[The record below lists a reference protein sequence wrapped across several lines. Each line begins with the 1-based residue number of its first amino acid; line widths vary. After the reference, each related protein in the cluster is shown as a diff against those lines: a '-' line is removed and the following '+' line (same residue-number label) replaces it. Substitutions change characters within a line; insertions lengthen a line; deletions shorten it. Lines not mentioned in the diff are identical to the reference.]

1 MAKPA
6 GIDRSDSRSEM
17 ENKIITASSGATDSF
32 ILARN
37 SQGIEV
43 RAGVLRL
50 TRYLAVFEVYNPYS
64 ILQLSEVLSDFKIII
79 NDRVM
84 YSGRAVISN
93 VVNTG
98 IMLICEA
105 TLDDSWLDVDLFS
118 SVNSPNRLK
127 DEFAQFVKEWQKIER
142 ILPTFKAAVAD
153 MQTLLLDLRRWLEQ
167 VELGI
172 RSEPSGDRDTIEKS
186 VISELQD
193 PILPTIGSWFSR
205 FDEVSD
211 KVEDEFRG
219 VHRAF
224 ARRLLHPLVL
234 CSPFVYRTY
243 HKPLGY
249 AGDYEM
255 VNMILREPYEGAS
268 LFAKIVNVCF
278 LKNPPAEAHR
288 NRIKYLVRRL
298 GEETQRVWRTGRKA
312 KMFNLG
318 CGPAKEIQ
326 DFMKNSDLS
335 DHAAFTLLDFND
347 ETIEH
352 ASRALQE
359 VKSTRH
365 RQTELNFYKKSV
377 HQILKEAA
385 RPGPEMQPGTYDFV
399 YCAGLF
405 DYMSDRICKR
415 LMNIFYDL
423 LAPGGLLIATNV
435 DASKPFRHSME
446 FILEWHLICRNQE
459 QLAALNPDKA
469 PPGTFS
475 VTHEDTG
482 VNIFIEVR
490 KPANAK

>member
-1 MAKPA
+1 M
-6 GIDRSDSRSEM
+6 DS
-17 ENKIITASSGATDSF
+17 KLITSTSGEKDSF

-37 SQGIEV
+37 SQGLEV

-50 TRYLAVFEVYNPYS
+50 TRYLVVFEVYNPYS

-79 NDRVM
+79 NDRIM

-105 TLDDSWLDVDLFS
+105 TLDDSWLDVDVFS
-118 SVNSPNRLK
+118 SVTTPNRLRE
-127 DEFAQFVKEWQKIER
+127 EFSLFVQEWRKIEK
-142 ILPTFKAAVAD
+142 IVPTFKAAVAD
-153 MQTLLLDLRRWLEQ
+153 LQTMLMDLRRWLEQ

-172 RSEPSGDRDTIEKS
+172 RSEPGGDRSALERT
-186 VISELQD
+186 VIAELEE
-193 PILPTIGSWFSR
+193 PILPTVGSWFSR
-205 FDEVSD
+205 FDDISEGV
-211 KVEDEFRG
+211 DEELRP

-224 ARRLLHPLVL
+224 AKRLLHPLVL

-255 VNMILREPYEGAS
+255 VNMILRDPYEGAS

-288 NRIKYLVRRL
+288 NRIKYLTNKL
-298 GEETQRVWRTGRKA
+298 AEETQRVHALGSRA
-312 KMFNLG
+312 KIFNLG
-318 CGPAKEIQ
+318 CGPSKEVQ
-326 DFMKNSDLS
+326 NFMRQHDLS
-335 DHAAFTLLDFND
+335 DRAIFTLLDFND
-347 ETIEH
+347 ETLEH
-352 ASRALQE
+352 ASGLLKE
-359 VKSTRH
+359 VRNSHR
-365 RQTELNFYKKSV
+365 RQTELSFFKKSV

-385 RPGPEMQPGTYDFV
+385 RPGPEMMPGTYDLV

-446 FILEWHLICRNQE
+446 FILEWHLICRNEAQF
-459 QLAALNPDKA
+459 AALNPEKA
-469 PPGTFS
+469 PPGQFT
-475 VTHEDTG
+475 VTHEQTG
-482 VNIFIEVR
+482 VNVFIEVR
-490 KPANAK
+490 KPANGQ

>member
-1 MAKPA
+1 M
-6 GIDRSDSRSEM
+6 DS
-17 ENKIITASSGATDSF
+17 NLITSSSGERDSF

-50 TRYLAVFEVYNPYS
+50 TRYVAVFEVYNPYS
-64 ILQLSEVLSDFKIII
+64 ILQLSEVLSDFKIVI
-79 NDRVM
+79 NDRIM
-84 YSGRAVISN
+84 YSGRAVVSN

-98 IMLICEA
+98 IMLVCEA
-105 TLDDSWLDVDLFS
+105 TLDESWLEIDLFS
-118 SVNSPNRLK
+118 SVTTPNRLRA
-127 DEFAQFVKEWQKIER
+127 EFAQFIQEWHKIER
-142 ILPTFKAAVAD
+142 ILPNFKAAVAD
-153 MQTLLLDLRRWLEQ
+153 LQTMLMDLRRWLEQ

-172 RSEPSGDRDTIEKS
+172 RAEPKSDLSGVERS
-186 VISELQD
+186 VLSELED
-193 PILPTIGSWFSR
+193 PILPTVASWFSK
-205 FDEVSD
+205 FDQISD
-211 KVEDEFRG
+211 TVDEELRP

-234 CSPFVYRTY
+234 CSPFVYRTF

-255 VNMILREPYEGAS
+255 VNMILRDPYEGAS

-288 NRIKYLVRRL
+288 NRIKYLTARL
-298 GEETQRVWRTGRKA
+298 SEETRRVQKFGRRA
-312 KMFNLG
+312 RFFNLG

-326 DFMKNSDLS
+326 DFMRADQFSDVA
-335 DHAAFTLLDFND
+335 DFTLLDFND
-347 ETIEH
+347 ETLEH
-352 ASRALQE
+352 AGAL
-359 VKSTRH
+359 
-365 RQTELNFYKKSV
+365 LNKARTTSQRETGLQLTKKSV
-377 HQILKEAA
+377 HQILKEAV
-385 RPGPEMQPGTYDFV
+385 RPGPEMKAGMYDVV

-415 LMNIFYDL
+415 LMNLFYEM

-446 FILEWHLICRNQE
+446 FLLEWHLICRGE
-459 QLAALNPDKA
+459 AQLAVLKPDKA
-469 PPGTFS
+469 PPDAFT
-475 VTHEDTG
+475 VTREGTG

-490 KPANAK
+490 KPNANGNPA

>member
-1 MAKPA
+1 M
-6 GIDRSDSRSEM
+6 DS
-17 ENKIITASSGATDSF
+17 KLITSTSGDKDSF

-37 SQGIEV
+37 SQGLEV

-64 ILQLSEVLSDFKIII
+64 ILQLSEVLSDFKIVI
-79 NDRVM
+79 NDRIM

-105 TLDDSWLDVDLFS
+105 TLDDSWLDVDLFT
-118 SVNSPNRLK
+118 SVTTPNRLRE
-127 DEFAQFVKEWQKIER
+127 EFAQFVQEWHKIER

-153 MQTLLLDLRRWLEQ
+153 LQTMLMDLRRWLEQ

-172 RSEPSGDRDTIEKS
+172 RSEPGGDRAAIERQ
-186 VISELQD
+186 VIAELED
-193 PILPTIGSWFSR
+193 PILPTVGSWFSR
-205 FDEVSD
+205 FDDISE
-211 KVEDEFRG
+211 KVDEELRP

-224 ARRLLHPLVL
+224 AKRLLHPHVL

-255 VNMILREPYEGAS
+255 VNMILRDPYEGAS

-288 NRIKYLVRRL
+288 NRIKHLTNKLSEEARR
-298 GEETQRVWRTGRKA
+298 VHACGRRPKIL
-312 KMFNLG
+312 NLG

-326 DFMKNSDLS
+326 DFMRQDDLS
-335 DHAAFTLLDFND
+335 DRAAFTLLDFND

-352 ASRALQE
+352 ASGLLDAMRTAH
-359 VKSTRH
+359 R

-385 RPGPEMQPGTYDFV
+385 RPGPEMMPGTYDLV

-446 FILEWHLICRNQE
+446 FILEWHLICRNGDQF
-459 QLAALNPDKA
+459 AALNPDKA
-469 PPGTFS
+469 PPGHFH
-475 VTHEDTG
+475 VLHEHTG
-482 VNIFIEVR
+482 VNVFIEVR

>member
-1 MAKPA
+1 
-6 GIDRSDSRSEM
+6 M
-17 ENKIITASSGATDSF
+17 ENKIVFAPSGEKDSF

-37 SQGIEV
+37 SQGLEV
-43 RAGVLRL
+43 RAGMLRL

-64 ILQLSEVLSDFKIII
+64 ILQLSEVLSDFKIVIS
-79 NDRVM
+79 DRVM

-105 TLDDSWLDVDLFS
+105 TLDDSWVEVDLFS
-118 SVNSPNRLK
+118 SVTNPGRLRE
-127 DEFAQFVKEWQKIER
+127 EFGQFVQEWHKIER
-142 ILPTFKAAVAD
+142 VLPNFKATVAD
-153 MQTLLLDLRRWLEQ
+153 LQTMLMDLRRWLEQ

-172 RSEPSGDRDTIEKS
+172 RSEPTGDRQSIEKS
-186 VISELQD
+186 VIHELED
-193 PILPTIGSWFSR
+193 PILPTVASWFSR
-205 FDEVSD
+205 FDDISE
-211 KVEDEFRG
+211 KVEEDLRP

-234 CSPFVYRTY
+234 CSPFVYRTF

-255 VNMILREPYEGAS
+255 VNMILRDPYEGAS

-288 NRIKYLVRRL
+288 NRIKFLTGRL
-298 GEETQRVWRTGRKA
+298 AEETKRVYSNGRKA
-312 KMFNLG
+312 RIFNLG
-318 CGPAKEIQ
+318 CGPGKEIQ
-326 DFMKNSDLS
+326 DFMREHDLS
-335 DHAAFTLLDFND
+335 DLADFTLLDFND
-347 ETIEH
+347 ETLEH
-352 ASRALQE
+352 ASALLHQ
-359 VKSTRH
+359 VRQSSG
-365 RQTELNFYKKSV
+365 RQTGLNLVKKSV
-377 HQILKEAA
+377 HQLLKEAA
-385 RPGPEMQPGTYDFV
+385 RPGPDMAPKSYDFV

-446 FILEWHLICRNQE
+446 FILEWHLICRNQP

-475 VTHEDTG
+475 VTREPTG

-490 KPANAK
+490 KPANG

>member
-1 MAKPA
+1 MDTKL
-6 GIDRSDSRSEM
+6 
-17 ENKIITASSGATDSF
+17 ITSSSGEKDSF

-64 ILQLSEVLSDFKIII
+64 IIQLSEVLSDFKIII
-79 NDRVM
+79 NDRIM

-105 TLDDSWLDVDLFS
+105 TLDEAWLDVDLFS
-118 SVNSPNRLK
+118 SVTTPNRLR
-127 DEFAQFVKEWQKIER
+127 DEFAQFVQEWRKIGL
-142 ILPTFKAAVAD
+142 ILPGFKASVAD
-153 MQTLLLDLRRWLEQ
+153 LQTMLMDLRRWLEQ

-172 RSEPSGDRDTIEKS
+172 RSEPSGDLSAIERT
-186 VISELQD
+186 VIAELEE
-193 PILPTIGSWFSR
+193 PILPTVASWFER
-205 FDEVSD
+205 FDDVSE
-211 KVEDEFRG
+211 KVDEELRP

-255 VNMILREPYEGAS
+255 VNMILRDPYEGAS

-288 NRIKYLVRRL
+288 NRIKFLTGRL
-298 GEETQRVWRTGRKA
+298 AEETTRIHPLGRRA
-312 KMFNLG
+312 RILNLG

-326 DFMKNSDLS
+326 NFMRQYDLS
-335 DHAAFTLLDFND
+335 DRASFTLLDFND
-347 ETIEH
+347 ETLEH
-352 ASRALQE
+352 ASGLLNDVR
-359 VKSTRH
+359 TTHR
-365 RQTELNFYKKSV
+365 RQTELNLIKKSV

-385 RPGPEMQPGTYDFV
+385 RPGPDLAPGTYDFV

-446 FILEWHLICRNQE
+446 FILEWHLICRNQA

-469 PPGTFS
+469 PPGSFS
-475 VTHEDTG
+475 INNELTG

-490 KPANAK
+490 KPANGK

>member
-1 MAKPA
+1 M
-6 GIDRSDSRSEM
+6 DS
-17 ENKIITASSGATDSF
+17 KIITSSGGERDSF

-37 SQGIEV
+37 SQGLEV

-50 TRYLAVFEVYNPYS
+50 TRYLVVFEVYNPYS

-84 YSGRAVISN
+84 YAGRAVISN

-105 TLDDSWLDVDLFS
+105 ALDESWLEIDLFT
-118 SVNSPNRLK
+118 SVTAPNRLR
-127 DEFAQFVKEWQKIER
+127 DDFGEFVREWQKIEKVA
-142 ILPTFKAAVAD
+142 IPFKAAVAD
-153 MQTLLLDLRRWLEQ
+153 MQTLLMDLRRWLEQ

-172 RSEPSGDRDTIEKS
+172 RSEPGGNWEELEKS
-186 VISELQD
+186 VIAELEE

-211 KVEDEFRG
+211 AVSEDSRPA
-219 VHRAF
+219 HRMF

-255 VNMILREPYEGAS
+255 VNMILRQPYEGAT

-288 NRIKYLVRRL
+288 NRIKYLIGKLV
-298 GEETQRVWRTGRKA
+298 EETTRVRATHRRRSKI
-312 KMFNLG
+312 FNLG
-318 CGPAKEIQ
+318 CGPAREVQ
-326 DFMKNSDLS
+326 DFMRLHDLS
-335 DHAAFTLLDFND
+335 EEADFTLLDFND
-347 ETIEH
+347 ETLEH
-352 ASRALQE
+352 ATQQLEAAKLGSRRNTGIKL
-359 VKSTRH
+359 
-365 RQTELNFYKKSV
+365 LKKSV
-377 HQILKEAA
+377 HQILKEAG
-385 RPGPEMQPGTYDFV
+385 RPGGEMQSGQYDLV

-446 FILEWHLICRNQE
+446 FILEWHLICRNHA
-459 QLAALNPDKA
+459 QLAALHPDKA
-469 PPGTFS
+469 PADNFK
-475 VTHEDTG
+475 VTHESTG
-482 VNIFIEVR
+482 VNVFIEVR
-490 KPANAK
+490 KPANAN

>member
-1 MAKPA
+1 MDTKL
-6 GIDRSDSRSEM
+6 
-17 ENKIITASSGATDSF
+17 ITSSSGEKDSF

-37 SQGIEV
+37 SQGLEV

-64 ILQLSEVLSDFKIII
+64 IIQLSEVLSDFKIII
-79 NDRVM
+79 NDRIM

-118 SVNSPNRLK
+118 SVTTPNRLR
-127 DEFAQFVKEWQKIER
+127 DEFAQFVQEWRKIDR
-142 ILPTFKAAVAD
+142 VLPGFKASVAD
-153 MQTLLLDLRRWLEQ
+153 LQTMLMDLRRWLEQ

-172 RSEPSGDRDTIEKS
+172 RSEPSGDRSAIERS
-186 VISELQD
+186 VISELED
-193 PILPTIGSWFSR
+193 PILPTVASWFER
-205 FDEVSD
+205 FDDVSEQVD
-211 KVEDEFRG
+211 EDLRP

-255 VNMILREPYEGAS
+255 VNMILRDPYEGAS

-288 NRIKYLVRRL
+288 NRITYLTGRL
-298 GEETQRVWRTGRKA
+298 AEETKRIHNLGRRA
-312 KMFNLG
+312 KILNLG

-326 DFMKNSDLS
+326 NFMRQYDLS
-335 DHAAFTLLDFND
+335 DRASFTLLDFND
-347 ETIEH
+347 ETLEH
-352 ASRALQE
+352 AAGLLNDVR
-359 VKSTRH
+359 TTHR
-365 RQTELNFYKKSV
+365 RQTELNLMKKSV
-377 HQILKEAA
+377 HQILKEAS
-385 RPGPEMQPGTYDFV
+385 RPSPDLAPGTYDFV

-446 FILEWHLICRNQE
+446 FILEWHLICRNQA

-469 PPGTFS
+469 PPGSFS
-475 VTHEDTG
+475 INNEQTG

-490 KPANAK
+490 KPANGK

>member
-1 MAKPA
+1 M
-6 GIDRSDSRSEM
+6 DS
-17 ENKIITASSGATDSF
+17 KLITSTSGDKDSF

-37 SQGIEV
+37 SQGLEV

-50 TRYLAVFEVYNPYS
+50 TRYVVVFEVYNPYS
-64 ILQLSEVLSDFKIII
+64 ILQLSEVLSDFKVII
-79 NDRVM
+79 NDRIM
-84 YSGRAVISN
+84 YSGRAVIAN

-105 TLDDSWLDVDLFS
+105 NLDDSWLDVDIFS
-118 SVNSPNRLK
+118 SVTTPNRLR
-127 DEFAQFVKEWQKIER
+127 DEFTVFVQEWQKIGK
-142 ILPTFKAAVAD
+142 IVPNFKAAVAD
-153 MQTLLLDLRRWLEQ
+153 LQTMLMDLRRWLEQ

-172 RSEPSGDRDTIEKS
+172 RSEPGGDRSAIERT
-186 VISELQD
+186 VIAELEE
-193 PILPTIGSWFSR
+193 PILPTVGSWFSR
-205 FDEVSD
+205 FDDISEGVD
-211 KVEDEFRG
+211 EDLRP

-224 ARRLLHPLVL
+224 AKRLLHPLVL

-255 VNMILREPYEGAS
+255 VNMILRDPYEGAS

-288 NRIKYLVRRL
+288 NRIIYLTNRL
-298 GEETQRVWRTGRKA
+298 AEETRRVHALGRRTKI
-312 KMFNLG
+312 FNLG
-318 CGPAKEIQ
+318 CGPAKEVQ
-326 DFMKNSDLS
+326 NFMRDHELS
-335 DHAAFTLLDFND
+335 DEAVITLLDFND
-347 ETIEH
+347 ETLEH
-352 ASRALQE
+352 ATGLLKE
-359 VKSTRH
+359 TRTTH
-365 RQTELNFYKKSV
+365 RRKTELNFYKKSV

-385 RPGPEMQPGTYDFV
+385 RPSQEMMPGTYDLV

-446 FILEWHLICRNQE
+446 LILEWHLICRNQA
-459 QLAALNPDKA
+459 QFAALNPEKA
-469 PPGTFS
+469 PPGQFT
-475 VTHEDTG
+475 VTHEQTG
-482 VNIFIEVR
+482 VNVFIEVR
-490 KPANAK
+490 KPANGK

>member
-1 MAKPA
+1 M
-6 GIDRSDSRSEM
+6 DS
-17 ENKIITASSGATDSF
+17 KLITSTSGEKDSF

-37 SQGIEV
+37 SQGLEV

-50 TRYLAVFEVYNPYS
+50 TRYLVVFEVYNPYS
-64 ILQLSEVLSDFKIII
+64 ILQLSEVLSEFKIVI
-79 NDRVM
+79 NDRIM

-98 IMLICEA
+98 IMLVCEA
-105 TLDDSWLDVDLFS
+105 TLDESWLDVDQFS
-118 SVNSPNRLK
+118 SVMTPNRLRE
-127 DEFAQFVKEWQKIER
+127 EFGQFLQEWQKIER
-142 ILPTFKAAVAD
+142 IVPTFKAAVAD
-153 MQTLLLDLRRWLEQ
+153 LQTMLMDLRRWLEQ

-172 RSEPSGDRDTIEKS
+172 RSEPNGDRSAIERT
-186 VISELQD
+186 VIAELEE
-193 PILPTIGSWFSR
+193 PILPTVGSWFSK
-205 FDEVSD
+205 FDQISD
-211 KVEDEFRG
+211 SVEPELRP

-224 ARRLLHPLVL
+224 AKRLLHPLVL

-255 VNMILREPYEGAS
+255 VNMILRDPYEGAS

-288 NRIKYLVRRL
+288 NRIRYLTKRLDEETTRVHRL
-298 GEETQRVWRTGRKA
+298 GRRA
-312 KMFNLG
+312 KIFNLG

-326 DFMKNSDLS
+326 DFMRQHDISDR
-335 DHAAFTLLDFND
+335 ATFTLLDFND

-352 ASRALQE
+352 ASGLLKDVRTT
-359 VKSTRH
+359 TR
-365 RQTELNFYKKSV
+365 RETELNFYKKSV
-377 HQILKEAA
+377 HQILKEAV
-385 RPGPEMQPGTYDFV
+385 RPGSEMMPGTYDLV

-446 FILEWHLICRNQE
+446 FILEWHLICRNEAQF
-459 QLAALNPDKA
+459 AALNPEKA
-469 PPGTFS
+469 GPGQFS
-475 VTHEDTG
+475 VTHEQTG
-482 VNIFIEVR
+482 VNVFIEVR
-490 KPANAK
+490 KPGNGN

>member
-1 MAKPA
+1 M
-6 GIDRSDSRSEM
+6 DS
-17 ENKIITASSGATDSF
+17 KLITSASGEKDSF

-37 SQGIEV
+37 SQGLEV

-50 TRYLAVFEVYNPYS
+50 TRYLVVFEVYNPYS
-64 ILQLSEVLSDFKIII
+64 ILQLSEVLSEFKIVM
-79 NDRVM
+79 NDRIM

-98 IMLICEA
+98 IMLVCEA
-105 TLDDSWLDVDLFS
+105 TLDDSWLDVDVFS
-118 SVNSPNRLK
+118 SVTTPNRLRE
-127 DEFAQFVKEWQKIER
+127 EFGQFLTEWHKIER
-142 ILPTFKAAVAD
+142 ILPNFKAAVAD
-153 MQTLLLDLRRWLEQ
+153 LQTMLMDLRRWLEQ

-172 RSEPSGDRDTIEKS
+172 RSEPNADRSALERT
-186 VISELQD
+186 VIAELED
-193 PILPTIGSWFSR
+193 PILPTVSSWFSK
-205 FDEVSD
+205 FDDISE
-211 KVEDEFRG
+211 KVDEELRP

-224 ARRLLHPLVL
+224 AKRLLHPLVL

-255 VNMILREPYEGAS
+255 VNMILRDPYEGAS

-288 NRIKYLVRRL
+288 NRIKYLTNKL
-298 GEETQRVWRTGRKA
+298 SEETRRVQRAGRRA
-312 KMFNLG
+312 KIFNLG
-318 CGPAKEIQ
+318 CGPAKEVQ
-326 DFMKNSDLS
+326 DFMRLHDVSDFA
-335 DHAAFTLLDFND
+335 DYTLLDFND

-352 ASRALQE
+352 SSGLLHVSRN
-359 VKSTRH
+359 SH
-365 RQTELNFYKKSV
+365 RRKTGLNFFKKSV
-377 HQILKEAA
+377 HQILKETA
-385 RPGPEMQPGTYDFV
+385 RPGPEMMPGTYDLV

-446 FILEWHLICRNQE
+446 LILEWHLICRNHTQF
-459 QLAALNPDKA
+459 AALNPEKA
-469 PPGTFS
+469 GPGQFT
-475 VTHEDTG
+475 VTHEQTG
-482 VNIFIEVR
+482 VNVFIEVR
-490 KPANAK
+490 KPENGK

>member
-1 MAKPA
+1 M
-6 GIDRSDSRSEM
+6 DS
-17 ENKIITASSGATDSF
+17 KLITSSSGEKDSF

-37 SQGIEV
+37 SQGLEV

-50 TRYLAVFEVYNPYS
+50 TRYLSVFEVYNPYS

-79 NDRVM
+79 NDRIM

-105 TLDDSWLDVDLFS
+105 TLDDSWLDVDLFT
-118 SVNSPNRLK
+118 SVTTPNRLRE
-127 DEFAQFVKEWQKIER
+127 EFGLF
-142 ILPTFKAAVAD
+142 
-153 MQTLLLDLRRWLEQ
+153 MLEQ

-172 RSEPSGDRDTIEKS
+172 RSEPGGDRGAIERQ
-186 VISELQD
+186 VIAELED
-193 PILPTIGSWFSR
+193 PILPTVGSWFSR
-205 FDEVSD
+205 FDDISE
-211 KVEDEFRG
+211 KVEDELRP

-224 ARRLLHPLVL
+224 AKRLLHPLVL

-255 VNMILREPYEGAS
+255 VNMILRDPYEGAS

-288 NRIKYLVRRL
+288 NRIKYLSKTL
-298 GEETQRVWRTGRKA
+298 EEETKRVHAEGRRA
-312 KMFNLG
+312 KILNLG
-318 CGPAKEIQ
+318 CGPAKEVQ
-326 DFMKNSDLS
+326 NFMREDDLS
-335 DHAAFTLLDFND
+335 DRAVFTLLDFND

-352 ASRALQE
+352 ATGLLHDVRNAH
-359 VKSTRH
+359 R
-365 RQTELNFYKKSV
+365 RQTELNFFKKSV
-377 HQILKEAA
+377 HQILKEAS
-385 RPGPEMQPGTYDFV
+385 RPGPEMMPGTYDLV

-423 LAPGGLLIATNV
+423 LAPGGLLVATNV

-446 FILEWHLICRNQE
+446 FILEWHLICRNSDQF
-459 QLAALNPDKA
+459 AALNPDKA
-469 PPGTFS
+469 PPGQFQ
-475 VTHEDTG
+475 VTHEHTG
-482 VNIFIEVR
+482 VNVFIEVR
-490 KPANAK
+490 KPAHGE

>member
-1 MAKPA
+1 
-6 GIDRSDSRSEM
+6 M
-17 ENKIITASSGATDSF
+17 ENKIITSSAGGRDSF

-37 SQGIEV
+37 SQGLEV

-50 TRYLAVFEVYNPYS
+50 TRYMAVFEVYNPYS
-64 ILQLSEVLSDFKIII
+64 LLQLSEVLSDFKIII
-79 NDRVM
+79 NERVM

-105 TLDDSWLDVDLFS
+105 TLDESWMDVDLFS
-118 SVNSPNRLK
+118 SVTAPDRLRQ
-127 DEFAQFVKEWQKIER
+127 EFAEFVKDWQKIER
-142 ILPTFKAAVAD
+142 VASSFKAAVAD
-153 MQTLLLDLRRWLEQ
+153 MQTLLMDLRRWLEQ

-172 RSEPSGDRDTIEKS
+172 RSEPGGDREEIEKK
-186 VISELQD
+186 VISELEE
-193 PILPTIGSWFSR
+193 PILPTVSSWFSR

-211 KVEDEFRG
+211 TVEDEARP

-255 VNMILREPYEGAS
+255 VNMILRPPYEGAS

-288 NRIKYLVRRL
+288 NRIKYLIRLLAEETDRVRRA
-298 GEETQRVWRTGRKA
+298 GRRIKI
-312 KMFNLG
+312 FNLG

-326 DFMKNSDLS
+326 EFMRQQDLS
-335 DHAAFTLLDFND
+335 DYADFTLLDFND
-347 ETIEH
+347 ETLEH
-352 ASRALQE
+352 AGATLQDI
-359 VKSTRH
+359 KRTRQ
-365 RQTELNFYKKSV
+365 RGTGLNLLKRSV
-377 HQILKEAA
+377 HQILKEAG
-385 RPGPEMQPGTYDFV
+385 RPGGELRSGQYDLV

-446 FILEWHLICRNQE
+446 FILEWHLICRNQP

-469 PPGTFS
+469 PPGCFK
-475 VTHEDTG
+475 VTHESTG

-490 KPANAK
+490 KPADGE